1 MSDLTFINLVPFLD
15 FDATNVSWRV
25 LDVSVAMAYAMLS
38 SYGKDNRSISAAA
51 ALLRGYNAVYPLTE
65 VERSH
70 LVLLMACRLSCSVTL
85 GAFSLQQNPAN
96 KYLLLHAEPA
106 WKALEMLWG
115 YDADERKAMTT
126 AVDRVFRQACLYND
140 ARGEIVTC
148 YDLVLPD
155 PSVADLLQ
163 SVRVSSTYDDLPSKC
178 SNDTDDSIPGA
189 KRQKVDNRVDSPDNQ
204 LAIITFVTGNA
215 KKLEEVKRIF
225 GIDDEPSA
233 LPFRLISMKID
244 LPELQGGALDV
255 AREKAILAA
264 EEVGGAV
271 IVEDTSLCFNA
282 LNGLP
287 GVFIKWFLESCGHDG
302 LNKLLAGY
310 EDKSAYA
317 QTVVAFVNGPGQAPV
332 LFDGR
337 TTGKIVMPR
346 GKLDFGWDPIFEP
359 DEGNGKTYAEM
370 LKEEKDAISHR
381 SRAFQQLSAYLHTL
395 ESGAVFKQD

>member
-1 MSDLTFINLVPFLD
+1 MLFLD
-15 FDATNVSWRV
+15 FDATHVSWRV

-65 VERSH
+65 AERSH
-70 LVLLMACRLSCSVTL
+70 LVLLIACRLSCSVTL

-96 KYLLLHAEPA
+96 SYLLLHAEPA
-106 WKALEMLWG
+106 WKALETLWG
-115 YDADERKAMTT
+115 YDEDARKAMTA
-126 AVDRVFRQACLYND
+126 AVDRLFRQACLYND
-140 ARGEIVTC
+140 ARGTIVTC

-163 SVRVSSTYDDLPSKC
+163 SVRVPSTYDSLPAKS
-178 SNDTDDSIPGA
+178 SNDTYDSIVGA
-189 KRQKVDNRVDSPDNQ
+189 KRQKLDNIDDSPDNNF
-204 LAIITFVTGNA
+204 AVITFVTGNA
-215 KKLEEVKRIF
+215 QKLEEVKRIF
-225 GIDDEPSA
+225 GMDDGSSG
-233 LPFRLISMKID
+233 LPFRLNSMQID

-282 LNGLP
+282 LNGMP
-287 GVFIKWFLESCGHDG
+287 GVFIKWFLESCGHEG

-310 EDKSAYA
+310 TDKSAYA
-317 QTVVAFVNGPGQAPV
+317 QTVVVFVNGPGQAPV
-332 LFDGR
+332 LFAGR

-346 GKLDFGWDPIFEP
+346 GNLDFGWDPIFEP

-395 ESGAVFKQD
+395 